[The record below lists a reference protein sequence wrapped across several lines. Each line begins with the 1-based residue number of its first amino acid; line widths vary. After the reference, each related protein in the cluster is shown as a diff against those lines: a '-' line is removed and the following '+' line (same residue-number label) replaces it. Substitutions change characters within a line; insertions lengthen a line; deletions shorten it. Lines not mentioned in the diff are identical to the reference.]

1 MGKFELEQS
10 IVDIFKDTDTKTEAK
25 AVKSLL
31 STGKAQKGTDLKKTA
46 EKKAEQKETRTRRV
60 QLVLAP
66 SLYAKLKTAAHKQE
80 TSINDYIHSLLEEN
94 IKEK

>member
-1 MGKFELEQS
+1 MGKFKLDESL
-10 IVDIFKDTDTKTEAK
+10 VDIFKDTGTKTEAK
-25 AVKSLL
+25 AAKSHL
-31 STGKAQKGTDLKKTA
+31 STGKEQKGTAPKKT
-46 EKKAEQKETRTRRV
+46 AEQKETRTRRV